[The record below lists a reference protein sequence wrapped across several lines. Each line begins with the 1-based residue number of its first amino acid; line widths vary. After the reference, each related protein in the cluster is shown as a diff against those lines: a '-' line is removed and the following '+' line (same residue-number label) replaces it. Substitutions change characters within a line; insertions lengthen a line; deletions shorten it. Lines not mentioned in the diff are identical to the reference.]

1 MIYAQLDEN
10 NICIGISQL
19 SGEVTSDNM
28 ILLDNYDTSLLGKKY
43 NNGIWEEVE
52 PEPEPEP
59 APTEQEMI
67 NAELLT
73 TLNTIL
79 LKINGT
85 GASA

>member
-1 MIYAQLDEN
+1 MFFYVELNEN
-10 NICIGISQL
+10 NICIGVSQL
-19 SGEVTSDNM
+19 AGEVEAGNM
-28 ILLDNYDTSLLGKKY
+28 ILLDSYDLSLLGKKY

-52 PEPEPEP
+52 PTPEPT
-59 APTEQEMI
+59 PTEQEMI

-85 GASA
+85 EASE